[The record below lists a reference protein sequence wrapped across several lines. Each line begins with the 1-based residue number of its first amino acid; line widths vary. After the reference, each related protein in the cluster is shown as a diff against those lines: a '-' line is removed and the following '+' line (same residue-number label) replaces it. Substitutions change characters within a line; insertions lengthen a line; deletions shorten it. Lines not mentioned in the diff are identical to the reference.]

1 MMKKIFILACVL
13 FLSISINAQSLL
25 WKVSGNGLKS
35 PSYIFGTHHLAPLSI
50 LDKVSGFKD
59 AFNSTTQVVGEL
71 NMKDAQSPESVKKMQ
86 EKMFITNDTTAQ
98 ILFNDKELETIN
110 AFLKANMGFDLS
122 QAPKIKPAFVSMV
135 AAVFLATKALPGYNP
150 KEQLDGYFQTKGEE
164 SGKKVL
170 ALETMEFQRDL
181 LYDSQSLQRQARLL
195 VCVLSDTT
203 KEISNVKEL
212 TEAYYSFD
220 LEKMDQLSKEK
231 QGTSCDP
238 QPGENELMIDNRNKD
253 WAAKLPAIMKEAPSF
268 IAVGALHL
276 PGKAGLINL
285 LRKQGFKVEPV
296 K

>member
-1 MMKKIFILACVL
+1 MKKTIILAGVL

-110 AFLKANMGFDLS
+110 AFLKTNMGFDLS

-253 WAAKLPAIMKEAPSF
+253 WATKLPAIMKETPSF

-276 PGKAGLINL
+276 PGKAGLIAL
-285 LRKQGFKVEPV
+285 LKKQGFKVEPV

>member
-1 MMKKIFILACVL
+1 MKKTFILTCVML
-13 FLSISINAQSLL
+13 LSISVNAQSLL

-50 LDKVSGFKD
+50 LDKIAGFKGSFD
-59 AFNSTTQVVGEL
+59 ATTQVVGEL
-71 NMKDAQSPESVKKMQ
+71 NMKDAQSPESAKKMQ

-98 ILFNDKELETIN
+98 ILFTDKELETIN

-122 QAPKIKPAFVSMV
+122 QAPKIKPAFISTM
-135 AAVFLATKALPGYNP
+135 AAMIIAAKSLPSYNP

-164 SGKKVL
+164 SGKKVI
-170 ALETMEFQRDL
+170 ALETLEFQRDL

-195 VCVLSDTT
+195 VCALSDTAKVINDT
-203 KEISNVKEL
+203 KKL
-212 TEAYYSFD
+212 TNAYYSFD

-231 QGTSCDP
+231 EGTSCDP
-238 QPGENELMIDNRNKD
+238 ISGEREGMIDNRNKE
-253 WAAKLPAIMKEAPSF
+253 WAVKLPAIMKENPSF

-276 PGKAGLINL
+276 SGKAGLISL
-285 LRKQGFKVEPV
+285 LKKQGYKVEPV